1 MVPTMRGVFRTQ
13 SNIYDVHFYKNSKGF
28 QLLIIFAESSI
39 PDVWLGSEYVSEV
52 RGNKITEGFR
62 GSNLKR

>member
-13 SNIYDVHFYKNSKGF
+13 PNIYDVHFYKNSKDF

-39 PDVWLGSEYVSEV
+39 PDVWLGSGYVSEV
-52 RGNKITEGFR
+52 RANKITEGFR